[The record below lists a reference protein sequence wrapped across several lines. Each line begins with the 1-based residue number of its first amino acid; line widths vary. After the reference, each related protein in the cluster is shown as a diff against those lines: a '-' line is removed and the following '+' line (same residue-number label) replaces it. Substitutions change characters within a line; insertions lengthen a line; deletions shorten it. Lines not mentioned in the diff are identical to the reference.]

1 MTAIHYCPHCN
12 RPFDYDASDYHR
24 KIKCGHNTCNRT
36 FGFYYFDVSERR
48 EREVRKEAKQQQEQ
62 AARKR
67 AQRLRRANRFN
78 QRKPTAALV
87 DEKEK
92 HSQQEKLFVKGL
104 IDVCPRCGMHRSEMD
119 NVTRRDSKGNVIGP
133 ARYHLMKCNDEKKM
147 QQYKL
152 KLKRQEEMKK
162 QQLSKETAQE
172 DAMILNTWKNN
183 GRQVGQLWMLNVR
196 LLKSQCEIFN
206 LPTGGTKN
214 DLITKLAKHLRSSKP
229 LLLTNSTAQEVT
241 VGEDSGFDTSGIGRV
256 DDEDLPSNLNMME
269 TEELMG
275 VCASYGIKF
284 NPAKDRKV
292 DLIAKLE
299 KARYKGNKE
308 MTLMLEGKKRDGS
321 LLLKDGNTDTD
332 HSGRKRKVR
341 DEDEEF
347 VIEIGGG
354 SSSGGGS
361 NSSNNNNNPIS
372 KKMGKKE
379 NPIVL
384 GDVDID

>member
-1 MTAIHYCPHCN
+1 M
-12 RPFDYDASDYHR
+12 
-24 KIKCGHNTCNRT
+24 
-36 FGFYYFDVSERR
+36 
-48 EREVRKEAKQQQEQ
+48 
-62 AARKR
+62 
-67 AQRLRRANRFN
+67 
-78 QRKPTAALV
+78 
-87 DEKEK
+87 
-92 HSQQEKLFVKGL
+92 
-104 IDVCPRCGMHRSEMD
+104 
-119 NVTRRDSKGNVIGP
+119 
-133 ARYHLMKCNDEKKM
+133 
-147 QQYKL
+147 
-152 KLKRQEEMKK
+152 
-162 QQLSKETAQE
+162 
-172 DAMILNTWKNN
+172 
-183 GRQVGQLWMLNVR
+183 
-196 LLKSQCEIFN
+196 
-206 LPTGGTKN
+206 PTGGTKN

-354 SSSGGGS
+354 SSSGGS
-361 NSSNNNNNPIS
+361 SSNNNNNPIS

>member
-1 MTAIHYCPHCN
+1 
-12 RPFDYDASDYHR
+12 
-24 KIKCGHNTCNRT
+24 
-36 FGFYYFDVSERR
+36 
-48 EREVRKEAKQQQEQ
+48 
-62 AARKR
+62 
-67 AQRLRRANRFN
+67 
-78 QRKPTAALV
+78 
-87 DEKEK
+87 
-92 HSQQEKLFVKGL
+92 
-104 IDVCPRCGMHRSEMD
+104 
-119 NVTRRDSKGNVIGP
+119 
-133 ARYHLMKCNDEKKM
+133 M

-332 HSGRKRKVR
+332 LV
-341 DEDEEF
+341 
-347 VIEIGGG
+347 
-354 SSSGGGS
+354 
-361 NSSNNNNNPIS
+361 
-372 KKMGKKE
+372 GKKKSSR
-379 NPIVL
+379 
-384 GDVDID
+384 